1 MQTVLKKTLLA
12 LLLAGAATGT
22 ARAAD
27 ILYQAGNKAMLPPLP
42 GEANYLNEADL
53 ISLANAA
60 PAASA
65 SRGQAQAQLAPL
77 SPIPEPPMYI
87 MLLIGVGLVS
97 LVARRSAPPPKF
109 STET

>member
-1 MQTVLKKTLLA
+1 MQNVLKKSLLA

-27 ILYQAGNKAMLPPLP
+27 ILYQASNKALLPPVP
-42 GEANYLNEADL
+42 GEVNYLNEADL

-65 SRGQAQAQLAPL
+65 AQAQLPAV

>member
-1 MQTVLKKTLLA
+1 MHTVLKKTLFA
-12 LLLAGAATGT
+12 FLLAGAATG
-22 ARAAD
+22 AAHAAD
-27 ILYQAGNKAMLPPLP
+27 ILYQASNRAMLPPLP

-53 ISLANAA
+53 IRVANAA

-65 SRGQAQAQLAPL
+65 AQAQPPAV
-77 SPIPEPPMYI
+77 SPIPEPPMYL

-109 STET
+109 STDT

>member
-1 MQTVLKKTLLA
+1 MHTVLKKSLIA

-27 ILYQAGNKAMLPPLP
+27 ILYQTGNRALLPPVP
-42 GEANYLNEADL
+42 GEANYLDEADL

-65 SRGQAQAQLAPL
+65 GAEQAQVSAV

>member
-1 MQTVLKKTLLA
+1 MHNVLKKSLLA
-12 LLLAGAATGT
+12 LLLASAAAGT

-27 ILYQAGNKAMLPPLP
+27 VLYQASNKALLPPVP
-42 GEANYLNEADL
+42 GEASYLNEADL

-65 SRGQAQAQLAPL
+65 SPAQLAPL

-87 MLLIGVGLVS
+87 MVLIGVGLVS
-97 LVARRSAPPPKF
+97 LVARRSMPPPAF

>member
-1 MQTVLKKTLLA
+1 MHTVLKKTLFA

-22 ARAAD
+22 AHAAD
-27 ILYQAGNKAMLPPLP
+27 ILYQATNRAMLPPLP
-42 GEANYLNEADL
+42 GEANYLNEANL

-65 SRGQAQAQLAPL
+65 AQAQPPAV
-77 SPIPEPPMYI
+77 SPIPEPPIYLMV
-87 MLLIGVGLVS
+87 LIGVGLVS

-109 STET
+109 STDT

>member
-1 MQTVLKKTLLA
+1 MHNILKKSLIA

-27 ILYQAGNKAMLPPLP
+27 ILYQAGNNALLPPVP
-42 GEANYLNEADL
+42 GEANYLDEADL

-65 SRGQAQAQLAPL
+65 AQAQLAPV

-97 LVARRSAPPPKF
+97 LVARRSMPPPAF

>member
-1 MQTVLKKTLLA
+1 MHTVLKKSLIA

-22 ARAAD
+22 ARAAEV
-27 ILYQAGNKAMLPPLP
+27 LYQAGNKALLPPVP

-65 SRGQAQAQLAPL
+65 EPAQLAAV

-109 STET
+109 STDT

>member
-1 MQTVLKKTLLA
+1 MHTVLKKTLLA

-27 ILYQAGNKAMLPPLP
+27 ILYQAGNKAMLPPVP

-65 SRGQAQAQLAPL
+65 SQGQAQLAPL